1 MVKQTSLPYNTWP
14 TKLSLPHSTWPNN
27 LLYPT
32 DKVALGVYRSQLVL
46 LSFLMFCKHDS
57 SSTDEP
63 MLMNLLKVVVYYLR
77 MCIKEDNPHLKY
89 FQGDIKK
96 CGTGGILL

>member
-1 MVKQTSLPYNTWP
+1 
-14 TKLSLPHSTWPNN
+14 
-27 LLYPT
+27 
-32 DKVALGVYRSQLVL
+32 
-46 LSFLMFCKHDS
+46 MFCKHDS